1 MITLNMDVRTAAAVR
16 ECLFGDTKIYTYDP
30 KCTPTRVTELRNVIV
45 DLDEQIEEEL
55 TAAAKAITELESEA
69 PDYGVG
75 K

>member
-16 ECLFGDTKIYTYDP
+16 QVLFREQDIYTHDP
-30 KCTPTRVTELRNVIV
+30 TCTPPRIVEIRNVIN
-45 DLDEQIEEEL
+45 DLDEQIEDEL
-55 TAAAKAITELESEA
+55 TKAAREIAGLESEA